1 MSIIKKQENYG
12 GIINVKN
19 EVNKS
24 ENRCDIPL
32 ATAEQINKIIE
43 KLNPNKAAG
52 PDKIP
57 SKIVHIKCGNEQ

>member
-1 MSIIKKQENYG
+1 M
-12 GIINVKN
+12 
-19 EVNKS
+19 NKS

-57 SKIVHIKCGNEQ
+57 SKTVHTKCGNEQ